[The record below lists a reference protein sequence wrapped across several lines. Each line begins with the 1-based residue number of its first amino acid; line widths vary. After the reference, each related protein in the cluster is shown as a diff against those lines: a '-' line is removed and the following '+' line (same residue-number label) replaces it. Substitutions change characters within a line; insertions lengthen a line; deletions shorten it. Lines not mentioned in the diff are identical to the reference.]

1 MVKHGLERLEDKGQ
15 ILASTDLDVHF
26 STADEKILVSI
37 DFATDP
43 DIKITKEAYEK
54 LLKSIDNIALKSEN
68 EQCEAETPV
77 KHKSSHGFKP
87 IRAILDIHSLKID
100 LRDEAN
106 RSTVKISFYDF
117 KCHFQKD
124 IPTAFSCDLVLGA
137 IEAIDSLEKSETFML
152 RSRKRRKAF
161 RRSNSWPKIDLTR
174 SWQKNKRLCAIK
186 TDAPKTSKK
195 YASKGN
201 LFSKENRA
209 IEESLVRISIKQ
221 QNPRERFANRQI
233 KINFSELEAG
243 INLQTWVMLLDFLT
257 PSSAPLD
264 RSTSVESTKSDGL
277 TQQVHFNKRSSN
289 LFENISLQSKC
300 QFSIKRG
307 G

>member
-1 MVKHGLERLEDKGQ
+1 MPTAWGLKTGGTKSSIPVVKGLK
-15 ILASTDLDVHF
+15 
-26 STADEKILVSI
+26 
-37 DFATDP
+37 FALT
-43 DIKITKEAYEK
+43 
-54 LLKSIDNIALKSEN
+54 LNIALKSEN
-68 EQCEAETPV
+68 DPSESETPV
-77 KHKSSHGFKP
+77 KPKSNQGFKP

-106 RSTVKISFYDF
+106 RSTVKIAFYDF
-117 KCHFQKD
+117 KCHFQKE

-137 IEAIDSLEKSETFML
+137 LEAIDSLEKSETYML
-152 RSRKRRKAF
+152 RSRKRRKAL

-186 TDAPKTSKK
+186 TDATKNSKK
-195 YASKGN
+195 YISSKGN
-201 LFSKENRA
+201 LFSKENRT

-221 QNPRERFANRQI
+221 QNPRDRFANRQI

-277 TQQVHFNKRSSN
+277 TQQVH
-289 LFENISLQSKC
+289 
-300 QFSIKRG
+300 
-307 G
+307 